1 MKFDIHH
8 IAELANISL
17 KKDEKNKLEKQLEET
32 LNYISNLSKVDTKR
46 TTSANH
52 TTNLLNVVRE
62 DTASPSLSQEEA
74 LRNTKETKNGFFK
87 VKGILK
93 NE

>member
-8 IAELANISL
+8 IAKLANISL
-17 KKDEKNKLEKQLEET
+17 KKDEKDKLKKQLEDT
-32 LNYISNLSKVDTKR
+32 LNYISNLSKVNTEK
-46 TTSANH
+46 TSPTGH
-52 TTNLLNVVRE
+52 VTGFLNVVRE
-62 DTASPSLSQEEA
+62 DSVSPSLSQEEA
-74 LRNTKETKNGFFK
+74 LKNTKEVKNGFFK